1 MARTLTTDQAQIRHQ
16 RRLAKWVRSDSFFAY
31 ACLLPSTLLM
41 LLIIIF
47 PVINVFL
54 MAFAENDSAGRIVA
68 LTGLANFGRLLR
80 DPLFPQV
87 MQQTLIWTVSMLL
100 IATPLSVALA
110 LVLQREFPARNV
122 ARAIV
127 FAPWAVSFVFT
138 AVVWR
143 YILDP
148 YYGHMNSVVRFFF
161 GPEFHASWL
170 GSPATAMPSVVWVGV
185 TLTIPFTTIVTLAGL
200 QSIPPELTEAARI
213 DGAGHWRVFL
223 HVILPLL
230 QPVLTVATLVNLIY
244 IFNSFPIIWTMTEG
258 GPVNYTDTLVT
269 YLYKRA
275 FRGLDFG
282 MAAAVSVIGFA
293 ILTIVSLFYVRATA
307 KDVF

>member
-1 MARTLTTDQAQIRHQ
+1 
-16 RRLAKWVRSDSFFAY
+16 
-31 ACLLPSTLLM
+31 
-41 LLIIIF
+41 
-47 PVINVFL
+47 
-54 MAFAENDSAGRIVA
+54 
-68 LTGLANFGRLLR
+68 
-80 DPLFPQV
+80 
-87 MQQTLIWTVSMLL
+87 MQQTLVWTVTMLL
-100 IATPLSVALA
+100 LATPISVALA
-110 LVLQREFPARNV
+110 LVLNREFRGRIL

-143 YILDP
+143 YIFDP
-148 YYGHMNSVVRFFF
+148 YYGHMNSVARFFF
-161 GPEFHASWL
+161 GSGFHASWL
-170 GSPATAMPSVVWVGV
+170 GSPSTAMACVIWVGV

-200 QSIPPELTEAARI
+200 QSIPHELLEAAKI
-213 DGAGHWRVFL
+213 DGAGPWQSFL

-269 YLYKRA
+269 FLYKRA

-282 MAAAVSVIGFA
+282 VAAAISVIGFV
-293 ILTIVSLFYVRATA
+293 ILTLVSLFYVRATA